1 MKTIKLNLYTF
12 WNSYV
17 MSVVE
22 LILNMFEKEVMVDP
36 NVIRQE
42 SLNTLTCYR
51 DILINRLKYLNEID
65 IIKDED
71 VITLLNYV
79 NLSITYLRDPLSDF
93 YLPFTISRCNSM
105 VRAVDNVISAVDHLT
120 EVNDNYLYKRFI
132 YSIHCLKHV
141 VEERPLVLFEECY

>member
-51 DILINRLKYLNEID
+51 DILIKRLEYLSEID
-65 IIKDED
+65 IIKNED

-79 NLSITYLRDPLSDF
+79 NLSIAYLRNPLSDF

-105 VRAVDNVISAVDHLT
+105 VRAVDDILSIVDHLT

-132 YSIHCLKHV
+132 YRINCLKCII
-141 VEERPLVLFEECY
+141 EERPLVLFDECF